1 MDFIKAVGEGD
12 FPLVQFVQAL
22 ADVGYS
28 DRSDSKGAKLE
39 VTRPIHLPVRTK
51 LGAMSVAFFEEA
63 LIHSRRLLE
72 FYQASLTASAILE
85 RSPPSQWS
93 HSFLPSED
101 TDEIGGTRKPTGP
114 SDFGYIVFG
123 PLE

>member
-39 VTRPIHLPVRTK
+39 VTRPIHLPVRSK
-51 LGAMSVAFFEEA
+51 LGAMRV
-63 LIHSRRLLE
+63 HSL
-72 FYQASLTASAILE
+72 
-85 RSPPSQWS
+85 
-93 HSFLPSED
+93 
-101 TDEIGGTRKPTGP
+101 RKH
-114 SDFGYIVFG
+114 
-123 PLE
+123 